1 MLNEHRQ
8 SSAISVY
15 IDMMQKLEVLVKSDD
30 GAEVH
35 LCGHFTAEGHEDED
49 EMFLGQQED
58 GESEEESSSFD
69 EKPEAPVKNDPE
81 WDKEV
86 AKMKAKIATMSED
99 EYDDFDGEEIDSEDI
114 SDEKLKVMRF
124 ESDAGESKEESESS
138 DEDVK
143 AEAAAITAAVAGLKA
158 EAVAVESD
166 DEEEMEES
174 EEEEEEKPK
183 VTAAVVE
190 DSDSEDDDS
199 EEEKVTFKKVTP
211 IVEDSDSEEEDSD
224 EGDQKVKSDSDDV

>member
-1 MLNEHRQ
+1 MIAMLNEHRQ

-124 ESDAGESKEESESS
+124 ESEEEESKESESS

-143 AEAAAITAAVAGLKA
+143 AEAAAITAAVAELKA

-166 DEEEMEES
+166 DEEES

-224 EGDQKVKSDSDDV
+224 EDDQKVKSDSDDV

>member
-124 ESDAGESKEESESS
+124 ESDGEESKESESS

-143 AEAAAITAAVAGLKA
+143 AEAAAVTAAVAELKA

-174 EEEEEEKPK
+174 EESEEEKPK

-224 EGDQKVKSDSDDV
+224 EDDQKVKSDSDDV

>member
-124 ESDAGESKEESESS
+124 ESDGEESKESGSS

-143 AEAAAITAAVAGLKA
+143 AEAAAVTAAVAGLKA

-166 DEEEMEES
+166 DEEESEES
-174 EEEEEEKPK
+174 EEEKPK

-190 DSDSEDDDS
+190 DSDSDS
-199 EEEKVTFKKVTP
+199 EEEEVKFKKVTP

-224 EGDQKVKSDSDDV
+224 EDDQKVKSDSDDV